1 VRLKRKPSLRGR
13 PAFEAFF
20 DRSGRVQRPPYERLW
35 GEARSLLLYHPT
47 PPEARR
53 RMGKDHVV
61 LVLPGFLTADVVT
74 LPLRRFLERCGFR
87 VFGWGLGVNVGPTPR
102 LLAGLRRRLD
112 ELTRLEGGPISIVG
126 VSLGGLLARDVAYDR
141 PDDVRLVVT
150 IASPFRLPTASTIE
164 PLVQLCTPLY
174 STAIDLQRLTM
185 PLPVPSLALY
195 TRTDGLVAWQ
205 SCSVDDENAAAIEVS
220 GTHVTMCRN
229 PEVMRV
235 VAQRLATDL

>member
-1 VRLKRKPSLRGR
+1 MRPTKRNSFRFR
-13 PAFEAFF
+13 PEFDPFF

-53 RMGKDHVV
+53 RMGREHVV
-61 LVLPGFLTADVVT
+61 LVIPGFLTSDVVT
-74 LPLRRFLERCGFR
+74 RPLRRFLERCGFR

-102 LLAGLRRRLD
+102 LLSGVRTRLD
-112 ELTRLEGGPISIVG
+112 ELLLVQGGPVSVVG
-126 VSLGGLLARDVAYDR
+126 VSLGGVLARDLAYDR
-141 PDDVRLVVT
+141 PDDIRLVVT

-174 STAIDLQRLTM
+174 SPSIDLARLAK

-195 TRTDGLVAWQ
+195 TRDDGLVAWQ
-205 SCSVDDENAAAIEVS
+205 SCAAEDEDALAVEVS

-229 PEVMRV
+229 PEVMRL
-235 VAQRLATDL
+235 VAQRLAAGL